1 MKIDT
6 FGVKIASDK
15 RFWVGT
21 LQYNIDK
28 LKSILRTRY
37 LDSRKAKSAAAPL

>member
-1 MKIDT
+1 MDP
-6 FGVKIASDK
+6 FGGKIASDE

-21 LQYNIDK
+21 LQYTIDK

-37 LDSRKAKSAAAPL
+37 LDFEKTKSAAAPL